1 MLISSSS
8 FFPSFFLFFFFY
20 KIEDKGISFLKSFQW
35 RYLRFYFYRRL
46 LASSRPS
53 YTYLMTLEWFRLI
66 FYIVDISYPRLVK
79 KRQVQLKKQKKESL
93 FFNWEDTRL
102 FRTIFLMILKRFS
115 HAHYN
120 NMSRTNLNSHEIFY
134 LHNFYFISIHTSE
147 ISREV
152 LWNKIRE
159 VL

>member
-1 MLISSSS
+1 MDEIKLTINEKKNINDDDDDDDTCLKFVKSAVTLMRRGSIGIISTQKVFLYFRIAY
-8 FFPSFFLFFFFY
+8 FFFFFFSLLSFFFY

-35 RYLRFYFYRRL
+35 RYSRFYFYRRL

-93 FFNWEDTRL
+93 FFN
-102 FRTIFLMILKRFS
+102 
-115 HAHYN
+115 
-120 NMSRTNLNSHEIFY
+120 
-134 LHNFYFISIHTSE
+134 
-147 ISREV
+147 
-152 LWNKIRE
+152 
-159 VL
+159 